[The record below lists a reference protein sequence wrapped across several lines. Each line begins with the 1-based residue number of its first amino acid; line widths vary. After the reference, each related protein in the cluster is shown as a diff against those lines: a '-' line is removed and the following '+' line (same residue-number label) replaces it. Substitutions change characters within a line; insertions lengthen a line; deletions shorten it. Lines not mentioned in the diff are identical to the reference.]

1 MDVHKKE
8 CFYPVTTV
16 NCLQSKSVLWLH
28 WEATSFI
35 VRSVI
40 SPTSQQKKLKLRVY
54 MYMIQRRK
62 LTICLL
68 IMVGF

>member
-40 SPTSQQKKLKLRVY
+40 SPKFKQKKLKLRV
-54 MYMIQRRK
+54 
-62 LTICLL
+62 
-68 IMVGF
+68 